1 MRDKSEYHIDIFLIH
16 TGLLCSLRVNTE
28 RLKIDRVLNV
38 LVTFDAHCS
47 AFTFLTAGNAGK
59 SLCTQVDRS
68 ETLSGANCDDTA
80 AKTIAATSFRIPFHD
95 GVTEDPGIPV
105 L

>member
-1 MRDKSEYHIDIFLIH
+1 MRDKSEYNIDIFLIH

-28 RLKIDRVLNV
+28 KLKIDRVLNV

-47 AFTFLTAGNAGK
+47 VFTFLNAGNAGK

-68 ETLSGANCDDTA
+68 ETLSTANCDATA
-80 AKTIAATSFRIPFHD
+80 PQTIATTALLRTFHD
-95 GVTEDPGIPV
+95 GVTDDPGIP
-105 L
+105 

>member
-47 AFTFLTAGNAGK
+47 AFTFLNAGNAGK

-68 ETLSGANCDDTA
+68 ETLSGATSDDTPPE
-80 AKTIAATSFRIPFHD
+80 IIPATAFLRTFQD
-95 GVTEDPGIPV
+95 GVTEIP
-105 L
+105 

>member
-38 LVTFDAHCS
+38 LVTFDAHS
-47 AFTFLTAGNAGK
+47 SVFTFLNAGNSGK

-68 ETLSGANCDDTA
+68 ATLSGANSHDTS
-80 AKTIAATSFRIPFHD
+80 AKTIAATAFLRTFHA
-95 GVTEDPGIPV
+95 GVPAEPGIP
-105 L
+105 